1 MNHNKSY
8 LFFII
13 GILTLAGSSCK
24 KQLDVG
30 NPNSPTVAA
39 NVNSESGLLAL
50 AEGGVYINGFQ
61 NGDGWLGNSY
71 FSLPYGYAELMGD
84 VVGADA
90 SNNQITTIG
99 YPDYYITDN
108 GTKNTNPSPQV
119 SVIRTYN
126 VYGGDANNP
135 LYNQWLNMYAL
146 NGACNSILTLV
157 PAIKFSG
164 DAATRENTVKAW
176 CYWWKGYAYA
186 SIGTMYYAGLIQ
198 DDPNNAVNNNYKL
211 NDSIIARSNYYFNLA
226 STTLSAIT
234 DSTDYATELGQ
245 LIPSFCLTGHGGVLT
260 PSMWIRNI
268 NTMLARNILLNNLAP
283 FINGNPNA
291 TISKSSV
298 GTMTS
303 ALWSQVL
310 SLAASGIQSGDYVFT
325 GRAPANNGFF
335 TPTGGT
341 AAALTTGPNTG
352 TTFKIGMRYI
362 QDFKPGDKRL
372 ATDFNFESTYDNP
385 FYGTPY
391 NITDSLQQSVTG
403 VYVIGN
409 KLALEY
415 ELFIAGSYEENAL
428 MLAEANIRLGN
439 TDAGLAYVDAVRTYQ
454 GAGIA
459 AVSGTGLSES
469 QALTELLKER
479 RVSLVFRGLSF
490 YDLRRWGITYDISNG
505 GGSYGNMLFNVDGS
519 YDTNVTIDYDFM
531 DYWDVPADETT
542 LNPPGKSSAAT
553 QNPNF

>member
-1 MNHNKSY
+1 
-8 LFFII
+8 
-13 GILTLAGSSCK
+13 
-24 KQLDVG
+24 
-30 NPNSPTVAA
+30 VAA
-39 NVNSESGLLAL
+39 NVNTEAGLLAL
-50 AEGGVYINGFQ
+50 AQGGVYINGFY

-71 FSLPYGYAELMGD
+71 FSLPWGYAELMGD

-108 GTKNTNPSPQV
+108 GTNVPNPSPQI

-146 NGACNSILTLV
+146 NGACNSILALIPT
-157 PAIKFSG
+157 IKFSG
-164 DAATRENTVKAW
+164 DATTRENTVKAW
-176 CYWWKGYAYA
+176 CYFWKGYAYA

-211 NDSIIARSNYYFNLA
+211 NDSIIARSNYYYGLA
-226 STTLSAIT
+226 SSTLSAIT
-234 DSTDYATELGQ
+234 DSTDFETELGQ
-245 LIPSFCLTGHGGVLT
+245 LIPSFCQVGHGGVLS

-291 TISKSSV
+291 TISKASV
-298 GTMTS
+298 PAMTS

-310 SLAASGIQSGDYVFT
+310 SLASSGIQAGDYVFT

-341 AAALTTGPNTG
+341 AAAMTTGPNSS
-352 TTFKIGMRYI
+352 TTFKIGMRFI
-362 QDFKPGDKRL
+362 QDFKPGDLRL
-372 ATDFNFESTYDNP
+372 STDFNTTEGSYNNA

-403 VYVIGN
+403 VYVIAN
-409 KLALEY
+409 KQPLEY
-415 ELFIAGSYEENAL
+415 ELFIAGSYEENEL

-439 TDAGLAYVDAVRTYQ
+439 TDVGLSFVDAVRAYQ

-459 AVSGTGLSES
+459 KVSGTGLAES

-490 YDLRRWGITYDISNG
+490 YDLRRWGITYDIANG
-505 GGSYGNMLFNVDGS
+505 GGSYGNMLYNPDGT

-542 LNPPGKSSAAT
+542 LNPPGKSGVAT
-553 QNPNF
+553 QNPNY